1 MANADRELWNE
12 KYAQKSPLPPQP
24 ADIWLSAVAARLTQ
38 GRALDLACGLG
49 HNAIWLGQLGWQV
62 DAIDISE
69 VGLALAAQTA
79 TGAGCSTVNWI
90 AADLDTYVPSA
101 ASYDLVTVF
110 RFLDRERLPT
120 LIQSALRPEGHLV
133 YETFTQ
139 DQCQR
144 ADNHLKSDR
153 FTLRPG
159 ELPLLFP
166 ELIVEQYEEV
176 ELPDRSVARLLAR
189 KPDK

>member
-1 MANADRELWNE
+1 MANADRERWNE
-12 KYAQKSPLPPQP
+12 KYAQKSPSSPQP
-24 ADIWLSAVAARLTQ
+24 ADIWLRTIAAQLTP

-49 HNAIWLGQLGWQV
+49 HNAIWLGQRGWQV
-62 DAIDISE
+62 DAVDIAE
-69 VGLALAAQTA
+69 VGLALAAQAATA
-79 TGAGCSTVNWI
+79 VGCSNLHWI
-90 AADLDTYVPSA
+90 AADLDTYVPPIS
-101 ASYDLVTVF
+101 SYDLITVF

-120 LIQSALRPEGHLV
+120 LIQSAMRPGGHLV

-139 DQCQR
+139 HQCQR
-144 ADNHLKSDR
+144 ADNHLQSDR

-189 KPDK
+189 KLGN

>member
-1 MANADRELWNE
+1 MANADRERWNE
-12 KYAQKSPLPPQP
+12 KYAQKTPLRPQP
-24 ADIWLSAVAARLTQ
+24 ADNWLSSVAARLTP

-49 HNAIWLGQLGWQV
+49 HNAIWLGQLGWLV

-69 VGLALAAQTA
+69 IGLALAAQAATA
-79 TGAGCSTVNWI
+79 AGCSTVDWI
-90 AADLDTYVPSA
+90 AADLDTYVPLK
-101 ASYDLVTVF
+101 ASYDLITVF

-120 LIQSALRPEGHLV
+120 LIQSALRPGGRLV

-139 DQCQR
+139 HQCQR
-144 ADNHLKSDR
+144 ADNHLTSDR

-166 ELIVEQYEEV
+166 EFIVEQFEEV

-189 KPDK
+189 MPDK